1 MDYLSN
7 VNGANPV
14 RERAVCVEEK
24 PIYLLN
30 SADQR
35 AVLERLLLHAFE
47 IDVGNRSRIV
57 DGKTV
62 YIFESP
68 A

>member
-1 MDYLSN
+1 M
-7 VNGANPV
+7 NGANPGS
-14 RERAVCVEEK
+14 ERAICVEEK

-35 AVLERLLLHAFE
+35 AVLERFLLDAVE
-47 IDVGNRSRIV
+47 IDVGNRSAIV

-62 YIFESP
+62 YTFESP